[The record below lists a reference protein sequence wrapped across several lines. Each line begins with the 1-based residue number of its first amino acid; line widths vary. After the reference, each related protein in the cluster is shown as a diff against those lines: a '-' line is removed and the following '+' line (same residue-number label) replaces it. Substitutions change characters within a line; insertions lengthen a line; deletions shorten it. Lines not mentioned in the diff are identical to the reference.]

1 MNSLLQEIANFTKED
16 WQEFDR
22 LKNLVFQPTQEEI
35 EKQKEEQE
43 KQKQSL
49 INSKL
54 KAIWIEKP
62 ETITRE
68 IVLNLLEKLNAKQ
81 WIWDDYNKF
90 IDNQIVLFWDLNT
103 AFENLLINNL

>member
-1 MNSLLQEIANFTKED
+1 MNTLLETFSQFTRED

-22 LKNLVFQPTQEEI
+22 LKQLAFQPTLEEI

-49 INSKL
+49 VNSKL
-54 KAIWIEKP
+54 KAIWIERP
-62 ETITRE
+62 EVITKE
-68 IVLNLLEKLNAKQ
+68 FVLELLEMLNAKQ

-90 IDNQIVLFWDLNT
+90 IDNQIILFWDLDT
-103 AFENLLINNL
+103 AFENLIITNL